1 MGLGRVQES
10 RSGRGDHNMFTV
22 LAALSATG
30 AAMVAMVISG
40 SAGIVAAERLTPAG
54 LVLAGKRERERA
66 TGDKWQRQCMRREKA
81 EDSGV
86 ALTRDM

>member
-54 LVLAGKRERERA
+54 LVLAGLLP
-66 TGDKWQRQCMRREKA
+66 
-81 EDSGV
+81 S
-86 ALTRDM
+86 LLL